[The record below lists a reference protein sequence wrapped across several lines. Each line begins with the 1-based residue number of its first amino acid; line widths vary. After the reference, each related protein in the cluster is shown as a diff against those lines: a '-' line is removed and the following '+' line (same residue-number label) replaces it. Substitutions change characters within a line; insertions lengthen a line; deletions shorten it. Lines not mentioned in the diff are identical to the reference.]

1 MTKYIRYEDTSV
13 TLSPEGAALER
24 VFNEVDGSRRFQ
36 EQAVVCL
43 EFLKAKAL
51 TGELRISGSL
61 KEAYHNS
68 VKALPAGDAQAIL
81 LLSRVFSMVQMTA
94 AAVGAADKPLMGCA
108 DYDLVGF
115 HALTETLWGNMRELY
130 ENMFLALAM
139 AKCLKLP
146 AFEATKDLPF
156 AKAVPSIALGCAAKS
171 VLVTG
176 KLPAPEL
183 KGDLAAG
190 LGLWRTVRAIA
201 LNLKDAVDPKTLETV
216 EAADKLVSEKFH
228 AAGIV

>member
-1 MTKYIRYEDTSV
+1 MTKYIQYEDTSV

-24 VFNEVDGSRRFQ
+24 VFNEVEGSRHFQ

-43 EFLKAKAL
+43 EFLKSKAL
-51 TGELRISGSL
+51 TGELRVSGGL
-61 KEAYHNS
+61 KEAYLNS

-81 LLSRVFSMVQMTA
+81 LLSRVFSMVPMT
-94 AAVGAADKPLMGCA
+94 AADKPLAGSA
-108 DYDLVGF
+108 DYDLMGF

-156 AKAVPSIALGCAAKS
+156 AKAVPSIALGCAAKN

-176 KLPAPEL
+176 RLPAPEL

-190 LGLWRTVRAIA
+190 LGLWRTVRGIA
-201 LNLKDAVDPKTLETV
+201 LNLKDAVDPKTLEIV

-228 AAGIV
+228 AAGII